1 MYKREQFSEHIFN
14 STKKNLFPKRCV
26 IVPSPNIPHKIVND
40 RFFLLDFVFNELL
53 VNITLPFPWVEIK
66 T

>member
-14 STKKNLFPKRCV
+14 STKKNLFQKKYRCV

-40 RFFLLDFVFNELL
+40 SLLDFVFNELL
-53 VNITLPFPWVEIK
+53 VNTTLPFPWVEIK